1 MKQLFIN
8 GKQLNTYRK
17 QPSGRGNHEHVEI
30 QTLEFKETGE
40 IITAHKDCPSLNT
53 SIIKKIK
60 HSGDQQNHKTNVK
73 ADMTLWDLQNDMNFK
88 EICDFA
94 IQTISE
100 YSPNKL
106 AVNECWGALYKI
118 SESCSP
124 HAHAPHAWSFVYY
137 AQATYDDAPLV
148 FPTGNL
154 AIHPYTGLLICFP
167 SWVTHSVPP
176 QESRTERI
184 VVAGNM
190 ILSGES
196 K

>member
-1 MKQLFIN
+1 MNKNLLTHF
-8 GKQLNTYRK
+8 LNNLSNSSDK
-17 QPSGRGNHEHVEI
+17 
-30 QTLEFKETGE
+30 
-40 IITAHKDCPSLNT
+40 
-53 SIIKKIK
+53 SIYDEKHKKIVA
-60 HSGDQQNHKTNVK
+60 S
-73 ADMTLWDLQNDMNFK
+73 ADLSKDITKFRNWDLQNDMNFK